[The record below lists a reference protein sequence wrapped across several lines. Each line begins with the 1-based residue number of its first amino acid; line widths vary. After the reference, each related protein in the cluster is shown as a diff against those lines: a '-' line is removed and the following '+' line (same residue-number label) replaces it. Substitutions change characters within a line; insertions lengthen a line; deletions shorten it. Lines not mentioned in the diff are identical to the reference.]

1 MELKQKIFPYII
13 AMANSFDRIT
23 MLRIIIKALKIISL
37 KQSMSHSLIDRS
49 IRRLYEA
56 QGNLNSYL
64 LLISKR
70 DIKLDKQYLK
80 MIKK

>member
-1 MELKQKIFPYII
+1 
-13 AMANSFDRIT
+13 MANSFDRIT

-49 IRRLYEA
+49 IRPLYEA

>member
-1 MELKQKIFPYII
+1 
-13 AMANSFDRIT
+13 MANSFDRIT
-23 MLRIIIKALKIISL
+23 MLRIIIKALKIISI

-49 IRRLYEA
+49 IRRFYKV

>member
-1 MELKQKIFPYII
+1 
-13 AMANSFDRIT
+13 MANSFDRIT

-37 KQSMSHSLIDRS
+37 KQSMSHPLIDRS

-56 QGNLNSYL
+56 LGNLSSYL

>member
-1 MELKQKIFPYII
+1 
-13 AMANSFDRIT
+13 MANSFDRIT
-23 MLRIIIKALKIISL
+23 MLRIIIKALKLISI
-37 KQSMSHSLIDRS
+37 KQSMSHSLIDSS
-49 IRRLYEA
+49 IRRFYKV
-56 QGNLNSYL
+56 QGNLSSYL

>member
-1 MELKQKIFPYII
+1 MD
-13 AMANSFDRIT
+13 NSFDRIT
-23 MLRIIIKALKIISL
+23 MLRIIIKALKLISI

-49 IRRLYEA
+49 ISRFYKV

-70 DIKLDKQYLK
+70 DINLDKQYLK

>member
-1 MELKQKIFPYII
+1 
-13 AMANSFDRIT
+13 MANSFDRIT
-23 MLRIIIKALKIISL
+23 MLRIIIKALKLISI
-37 KQSMSHSLIDRS
+37 KQSMSHSLIDSS
-49 IRRLYEA
+49 IRRFYKV

-64 LLISKR
+64 LVISKR

>member
-1 MELKQKIFPYII
+1 MT
-13 AMANSFDRIT
+13 NSFDRIT
-23 MLRIIIKALKIISL
+23 MLRIIIKALKIISI

-49 IRRLYEA
+49 IRRFYKV

-64 LLISKR
+64 LVISKR